1 MDKDLKAEAKGA
13 FLSKYQIG
21 SGNVRGTERIILH
34 TQGGFVDLSGLL
46 GEDDLQEELS
56 IEDAPGSLLQMIRRW
71 DFWEEKLSD
80 IVEYVADRGES
91 TAVQYEVDEADIRWL
106 PPLMY
111 PSKLICIGSNYTDHV
126 EEMGFVPE
134 QEFPYSFLKPA
145 TNTLIG
151 HRETVRLPERAE
163 MIDWEVELAVIMGR
177 TAKNVRGEEAMASI
191 AGYTLFNDVSA
202 RDWVEDR
209 TFMGFDWIMLKAFDT
224 SGPMGPMITPARF
237 VPDPQSLGVSLSV
250 SGETKQ
256 DSHTSRMIFSV
267 QALVE
272 HLSDFM
278 TLEPGD
284 VIATGSPAGVG
295 FGMKPPQFLKSGD
308 VMVAEIESLGRLEN
322 PVG

>member
-1 MDKDLKAEAKGA
+1 M
-13 FLSKYQIG
+13 KYKIG
-21 SGNVRGTERIILH
+21 SAVVSGKNCIVLYC
-34 TQGGFVDLSGLL
+34 QGSYVDLSALL
-46 GEDDLQEELS
+46 EETPSVDSNGGPVSLIQMVRHWDL
-56 IEDAPGSLLQMIRRW
+56 W
-71 DFWEEKLSD
+71 DEKLSSIAEQIAESQEQGSLSGELAEED
-80 IVEYVADRGES
+80 I
-91 TAVQYEVDEADIRWL
+91 QWL

-126 EEMGFVPE
+126 AEMGFVPE

-151 HRETVRLPERAE
+151 HKETVRLPDRAE
-163 MIDWEVELAVIMGR
+163 MIDWEVELAVVIGR
-177 TAKNVRGEEAMASI
+177 TAKNVRGEEAMASV
-191 AGYTLFNDVSA
+191 AGYSLFNDVSA
-202 RDWVEDR
+202 RDWVENR

-224 SGPMGPMITPARF
+224 SGPMGPMITPAQF
-237 VPDPQSLGVSLSV
+237 VPDPQTLSVSLSV
-250 SGETKQ
+250 SGEIKQ

-308 VMVAEIESLGRLEN
+308 VMVAEIEGLGRLEN
-322 PVG
+322 PVQ

>member
-1 MDKDLKAEAKGA
+1 M
-13 FLSKYQIG
+13 
-21 SGNVRGTERIILH
+21 
-34 TQGGFVDLSGLL
+34 DLSVFV
-46 GEDDLQEELS
+46 EEEPSQDDNGG
-56 IEDAPGSLLQMIRRW
+56 PVSLMQMVQRW
-71 DFWEEKLSD
+71 DLWKEKLSNVAEQIAESQEQDSLSGELAEED
-80 IVEYVADRGES
+80 I
-91 TAVQYEVDEADIRWL
+91 QWL

-126 EEMGFVPE
+126 AEMGFVPE

-151 HRETVRLPERAE
+151 HKKTVRLPERAK
-163 MIDWEVELAVIMGR
+163 MIDWEVELAVVIGR
-177 TAKNVRGEEAMASI
+177 RAKSVRGEEAMASI
-191 AGYTLFNDVSA
+191 AGYSLFNDVSA

-224 SGPMGPMITPARF
+224 SGPMGPMITPAQF
-237 VPDPQSLGVSLSV
+237 VPDPQELSV
-250 SGETKQ
+250 SLFVSGEIKQ
-256 DSHTSRMIFSV
+256 DSHTSRMIFPV

-308 VMVAEIESLGRLEN
+308 VMVAEIEGLGRLEN
-322 PVG
+322 PVE